1 MMTPR
6 SLLAVAAASVAT
18 LLPATGLAQA
28 VDAAPVAPAAPAWA
42 FIADAAPNG
51 ANPNSLNRNAKA
63 IRRAPAFA
71 SGLDAMVFN
80 VSASG
85 LGLSRVTRMS
95 FLVSGTGL
103 NGEVANFQLMFFP
116 SGITGG
122 AVVVGQTQGSAWGP
136 GKTTSFVDIDLVAPF
151 DVQGAFSGVF
161 ALRVDVNGFRTFQ
174 FQPELRSVTVVSDG
188 GTQLVTDTGD
198 LPMKGDVLAVN

>member
-18 LLPATGLAQA
+18 LLPATGLAQ
-28 VDAAPVAPAAPAWA
+28 VAAVAPAGPAWS
-42 FIADAAPNG
+42 FDADAAPTN

-63 IRRAPAFA
+63 TARAPAFA
-71 SGLDAMVFN
+71 TGLDAMVFN

-95 FLVSGTGL
+95 FAVTGTGL
-103 NGEVANFQLMFFP
+103 NGEVANFDLVYFP

-122 AVVVGQTQGSAWGP
+122 GVVVGSTKGSAWGP
-136 GKTTSFVDIDLVAPF
+136 GRTSSFVDIDLVAPF
-151 DVQGAFSGVF
+151 DVQGTFSGVF
-161 ALRVDVNGFRTFQ
+161 ALRVDVNAFRTFF
-174 FQPELRSVTVVSDG
+174 FQPELRSVTVDSG
-188 GTQLVTDTGD
+188 GVTQLVTDTGD